1 MEKKAIRVAYG
12 EAIVKLGAENDK
24 VVVLDADLAAATMT
38 NGFKKA
44 YPDRFIDCGIAE
56 ANMVD
61 MAAASRFAPM
71 LCRMTAKSTSWS
83 SGTSRGGKC
92 RTISCA

>member
-61 MAAASRFAPM
+61 MAADVHDGADSV
-71 LCRMTAKSTSWS
+71 LLHV
-83 SGTSRGGKC
+83 RGVCGPQL
-92 RTISCA
+92 RPDSQWRVLSEI

>member
-12 EAIVKLGAENDK
+12 EAIVKLAEKNDK

-44 YPDRFIDCGIAE
+44 YPDLPYDSYVKTSKVAGSLKIA
-56 ANMVD
+56 V
-61 MAAASRFAPM
+61 
-71 LCRMTAKSTSWS
+71 
-83 SGTSRGGKC
+83 
-92 RTISCA
+92 